1 MPFQYF
7 ESMTPK
13 RLIRQIIRVFLFW
26 ALVKLILVY
35 YRSNFQALNTSMQIV
50 PPNDEIDYETPQN
63 SSSSELFQLEQLA
76 KLALWVDDRVSELT
90 IDLLKIKTFPV
101 GLIITGMLSITSPIR
116 GAVVVAVSVS
126 YYALKI
132 YFNHVHPY
140 IKQILVFLF

>member
-1 MPFQYF
+1 
-7 ESMTPK
+7 
-13 RLIRQIIRVFLFW
+13 
-26 ALVKLILVY
+26 
-35 YRSNFQALNTSMQIV
+35 MQIV

-116 GAVVVAVSVS
+116 GAVVVVVSVS